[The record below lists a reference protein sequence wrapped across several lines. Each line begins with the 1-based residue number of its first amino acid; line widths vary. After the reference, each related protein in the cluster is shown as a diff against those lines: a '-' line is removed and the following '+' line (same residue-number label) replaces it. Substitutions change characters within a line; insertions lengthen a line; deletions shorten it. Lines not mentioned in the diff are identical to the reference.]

1 MKLCNHK
8 SCIDEYIGLAGVSLS
23 ILFYLIQFTYTTET
37 LNISS
42 FSIYAIFLAII
53 SEALYC
59 IQGIYKNSPTIILTR
74 SITTL
79 GFTYLLLIWIYNKY
93 YKKSKKAKN

>member
-1 MKLCNHK
+1 MKLCNHT

>member
-1 MKLCNHK
+1 MKTCNHG
-8 SCIDEYIGLAGVSLS
+8 SCIDEYIGLAGISFSV
-23 ILFYLIQFTYTTET
+23 LFYLIQFTYTTET
-37 LNISS
+37 FNVSS

-53 SEALYC
+53 SESLFC
-59 IQGIYKNSPTIILTR
+59 IQGIYKNSPTIIITR

-93 YKKSKKAKN
+93 YKKSKKVKN